1 MTLVIE
7 NITNVIILRAMPRDT
22 RPTDRATTAPARYRE
37 DYAEQARKL
46 CLLLGAT
53 DEELARFLEVPV
65 TVLRGW
71 LAAIPAF
78 AAAVRAGR
86 DLADA
91 EVADR
96 LYRRALGFSHD
107 AVRIFADREVPYV
120 EHYPPDTAA
129 CIFWLKSRRP
139 AKWRD
144 RPERDAANDAAEL
157 LAELDAA
164 GERAKHARRR

>member
-1 MTLVIE
+1 
-7 NITNVIILRAMPRDT
+7 MPRPLPHT
-22 RPTDRATTAPARYRE
+22 GPAASCRDE
-37 DYAEQARKL
+37 YAEQARKL

-53 DEELARFLEVPV
+53 DEELARFFDV
-65 TVLRGW
+65 TPAVLRGW
-71 LAAIPAF
+71 IADIPAF
-78 AAAVRAGR
+78 AAAVRSGR

-96 LYRRALGFSHD
+96 LHRRALGFSHD
-107 AVRIFADREVPYV
+107 AVRIFADRQVSYV

-144 RPERDAANDAAEL
+144 RLEHEYHATADL
-157 LAELDAA
+157 LADLDAA

>member
-1 MTLVIE
+1 
-7 NITNVIILRAMPRDT
+7 MPRDT
-22 RPTDRATTAPARYRE
+22 RPTAGPPSYRE
-37 DYAEQARKL
+37 EHAETARKL

-53 DEELARFLEVPV
+53 DEELAGFFEVPV
-65 TVLRGW
+65 AELRGW
-71 LAAIPAF
+71 LAGVPAF

-139 AKWRD
+139 AQWRD
-144 RPERDAANDAAEL
+144 RPDRDAAGDAAGL